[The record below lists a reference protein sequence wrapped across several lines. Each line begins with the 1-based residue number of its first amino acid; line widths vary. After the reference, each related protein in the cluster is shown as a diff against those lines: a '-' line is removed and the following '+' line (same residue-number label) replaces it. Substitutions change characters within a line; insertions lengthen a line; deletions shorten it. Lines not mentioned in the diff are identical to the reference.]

1 VTDPPP
7 LTDQEKLALLRR
19 FEPVIRFT
27 EGELFLPASAE
38 EYVGACELWERRPAG
53 GPVPLAVSG
62 ELDLDGLAGM
72 GRAHSGPGLYL
83 RLVSRPFSRREV
95 FTWRRRPDRPRF
107 HGGSRLA
114 QVGVLS
120 RAVDA
125 LNRLSLIF
133 RGKVAA
139 GTQAAAEAAYRD
151 HPPGLHPYYGR
162 VLASGGY
169 LVVQYWFLYYFNDWR
184 SRVFG
189 VNDHEADWEQVTIYL
204 APEETGPPQPAW
216 VVFSAHDAVGD
227 DLRRRWD
234 DPDLELV
241 GESPVVHAGLG
252 SHSGAY
258 LPGDY
263 LVTFDPSGVAGVLR
277 LARKLARVFL
287 PWTRGE
293 QSQGVGIPYVD
304 YHRGDGQ
311 SIGPGQPRQWT
322 PVLVDDHTPWIRDYR
337 GLWGND
343 TADPF
348 GGERGPAGPRYERS
362 TLVRSSWGNP
372 VGWAGL
378 DKVPPSPAHADA
390 LLEARVQQLD
400 QEAEGLRATLTR
412 QQASLR
418 ADTVAGTPV
427 SVADEAAALAT
438 GTRLTEVDDERMTLA
453 VSRSVTRPPAGPHDH
468 LRHRELPIAGSSKV
482 RRRVLAVWSA
492 LSTPLLLTAG
502 AVLFLPFGVSVLAV
516 VVVGAFVLAALE
528 AVARRQLV
536 PFVLTSIAVVAA
548 LVLLLAVVT
557 GLAPGWRYLVAGGLL
572 VSAGGFLFVN
582 LVELR
587 RT

>member
-1 VTDPPP
+1 
-7 LTDQEKLALLRR
+7 
-19 FEPVIRFT
+19 
-27 EGELFLPASAE
+27 
-38 EYVGACELWERRPAG
+38 
-53 GPVPLAVSG
+53 
-62 ELDLDGLAGM
+62 
-72 GRAHSGPGLYL
+72 
-83 RLVSRPFSRREV
+83 
-95 FTWRRRPDRPRF
+95 
-107 HGGSRLA
+107 
-114 QVGVLS
+114 
-120 RAVDA
+120 
-125 LNRLSLIF
+125 
-133 RGKVAA
+133 
-139 GTQAAAEAAYRD
+139 
-151 HPPGLHPYYGR
+151 
-162 VLASGGY
+162 
-169 LVVQYWFLYYFNDWR
+169 
-184 SRVFG
+184 
-189 VNDHEADWEQVTIYL
+189 
-204 APEETGPPQPAW
+204 

-390 LLEARVQQLD
+390 LLAARIQQLD
-400 QEAEGLRATLTR
+400 
-412 QQASLR
+412 
-418 ADTVAGTPV
+418 AGGRGSPGV
-427 SVADEAAALAT
+427 P
-438 GTRLTEVDDERMTLA
+438 G
-453 VSRSVTRPPAGPHDH
+453 PPAG
-468 LRHRELPIAGSSKV
+468 LAAGRHPRRHTGV
-482 RRRVLAVWSA
+482 GRRRGGG
-492 LSTPLLLTAG
+492 AG
-502 AVLFLPFGVSVLAV
+502 HRNPAHRG
-516 VVVGAFVLAALE
+516 G
-528 AVARRQLV
+528 RR
-536 PFVLTSIAVVAA
+536 AD
-548 LVLLLAVVT
+548 
-557 GLAPGWRYLVAGGLL
+557 GPGGQPA
-572 VSAGGFLFVN
+572 
-582 LVELR
+582 
-587 RT
+587 